1 MQIERK
7 KISSQVLD
15 KLMEMI
21 KSSELPANSQMPTE
35 NELSKLFGVS
45 RSPIREALSVLEAS
59 GIIETRQGGRS
70 WINEVSLANLME
82 QVQLEI
88 VSREQVL
95 DLLEMR
101 TIIESEVAALAAER
115 HTEEDIK
122 EIFTILENFR
132 EVMVSGAGIGY
143 ELDYAFH
150 NAIVKSAYNPFL
162 TETMHNLSDL
172 HLKALKF
179 SLEKNLG
186 WGTKR
191 KEVYL
196 EHLQIYEAIKSR
208 DSELARQAAKT
219 HLTNV
224 RKKLGDTR
232 IK

>member
-7 KISSQVLD
+7 KFSSQVLD

-115 HTEEDIK
+115 HTERI
-122 EIFTILENFR
+122 
-132 EVMVSGAGIGY
+132 S
-143 ELDYAFH
+143 
-150 NAIVKSAYNPFL
+150 
-162 TETMHNLSDL
+162 
-172 HLKALKF
+172 
-179 SLEKNLG
+179 
-186 WGTKR
+186 
-191 KEVYL
+191 
-196 EHLQIYEAIKSR
+196 
-208 DSELARQAAKT
+208 
-219 HLTNV
+219 
-224 RKKLGDTR
+224 KKYIR
-232 IK
+232 F